1 MDEEITI
8 KRQKAYAK
16 RKEDE
21 INYRKEMTERARILS
36 LQQKVD
42 ADLDRAIAERDRIK
56 TERERI
62 ESEYKK
68 AEVECKRAFSEWQKV
83 YPDEESN

>member
-21 INYRKEMTERARILS
+21 INYRREMTERARVLA

-42 ADLDRAIAERDRIK
+42 SDLDKAITERDRVK
-56 TERERI
+56 VEVERI
-62 ESEYKK
+62 AGEYKK
-68 AEVECKRAFSEWQKV
+68 AEAECRRAYAEWQKV
-83 YPDEESN
+83 YPDE